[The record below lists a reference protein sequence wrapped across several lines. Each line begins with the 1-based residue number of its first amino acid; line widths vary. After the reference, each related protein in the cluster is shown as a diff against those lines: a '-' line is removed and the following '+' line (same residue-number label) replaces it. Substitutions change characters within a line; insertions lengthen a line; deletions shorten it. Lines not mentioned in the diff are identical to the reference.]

1 MTTIARSLTARCTI
15 AFRRMPGPGL
25 IELIEEVSRSD
36 WNAMVPESP
45 VFGALKYFLAVA
57 LKALN
62 FLLPNILYVDV

>member
-1 MTTIARSLTARCTI
+1 
-15 AFRRMPGPGL
+15 
-25 IELIEEVSRSD
+25 
-36 WNAMVPESP
+36 MVPESP